1 MMLLLPPSIDEADES
16 WLQRFSYWEKKC
28 GLTEEEKAKHLIDVL
43 GNNSKLIHSLQD
55 KFFDKFTIEQ
65 IMGRA
70 VLERVK
76 GFLKILTGHDINKA
90 LSRWNEFE
98 KCITTPEMVEALIN
112 RFNAGLEKRIVE
124 SKLDLDTSR
133 KDTLYKQTE
142 AALREALSAGP
153 GPGEGAKPAVA
164 ANVAVP
170 QKEGVFLTGGRRH
183 NLARKA
189 VKRKKTGKDLKRK
202 KQKICDLGPES
213 RAPDSCD
220 ITKRKKDNLAERK
233 QGDKAKVR
241 SKVNNGA
248 GKRRLGTPDSCNEEK
263 ARQKKERLN
272 RNNRI
277 WRSNAK
283 LRAEKVKDSVI
294 HMRKERE
301 KIEERIKPLRHSM
314 VYLKDTLFSH
324 TGSNHEIN
332 FLPEQTS
339 YIVEVN
345 KPAPIIDTPNDV
357 PGIEIEREEGKQ
369 YSKDELKKLRK
380 SKAQKVRDHKK
391 KVSRQNDQLEL
402 EKLQLQ
408 LRTLPLEEQQMKLA
422 KQRIRAESARI
433 LNGSLTKEAWEEFIE
448 RAFARDRSCSLN
460 ASCNLS
466 VKWPLDPRICEY
478 VGVNYP
484 EDLQSEVQVSS
495 LSGQQAS
502 TSTKLSLQ

>member
-1 MMLLLPPSIDEADES
+1 MNLTQKAMLECSSDSTEMPRGSRTPRTKRCEFEGCTEAFEFETIEQYEIMLQNHKEAVHPTTNQYPSMDES
-16 WLQRFSYWEKKC
+16 TRGLQLLTDTSEKDWSRFESKFKQYR
-28 GLTEEEKAKHLIDVL
+28 LICELEGKEVIGHRIVGGRANSKVRKDVL
-43 GNNSKLIHSLQD
+43 GSARMNL
-55 KFFDKFTIEQ
+55 
-65 IMGRA
+65 
-70 VLERVK
+70 
-76 GFLKILTGHDINKA
+76 
-90 LSRWNEFE
+90 E
-98 KCITTPEMVEALIN
+98 KCIKYIKEMEY
-112 RFNAGLEKRIVE
+112 GC
-124 SKLDLDTSR
+124 SR
-133 KDTLYKQTE
+133 KDFTD
-142 AALREALSAGP
+142 REVIIDSNQQEESGCSPGTSNNPAQNEQLSKG
-153 GPGEGAKPAVA
+153 
-164 ANVAVP
+164 
-170 QKEGVFLTGGRRH
+170 
-183 NLARKA
+183 
-189 VKRKKTGKDLKRK
+189 KRK
-202 KQKICDLGPES
+202 S
-213 RAPDSCD
+213 RAPNSCD